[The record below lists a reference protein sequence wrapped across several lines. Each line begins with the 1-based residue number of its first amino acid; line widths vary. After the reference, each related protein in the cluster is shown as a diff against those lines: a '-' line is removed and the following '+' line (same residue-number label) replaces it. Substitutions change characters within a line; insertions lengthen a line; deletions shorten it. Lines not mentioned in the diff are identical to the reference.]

1 MDTPPLCRDARGDAA
16 VRAALDLCAGLLR
29 ERLGPRLV
37 GLILTGSFSRGEGS
51 VLPVNGHLHVLGD
64 VEFLVILPHGRDYR
78 ALRPVLADWG
88 REASALAAATGLMVD
103 VEFGPEDRAYL
114 ARRAR
119 PSIFVHDLRTTGRVL
134 YGSPALLELIPPFG
148 PAEIP
153 REDAVHLLFN
163 RAIEQL
169 EAWDRVEHTS
179 GEALFDLAY
188 QSLKLRLDLAGSAL
202 AFDGGHVSAYA
213 ERPHA
218 FAALLRR
225 TPALAARLPADFD
238 DELERAVRVKLAPA
252 SDDLLPAAPLAEQRA
267 WIRARI
273 VAAVPA
279 LATLLR
285 WELAALLGAD
295 APLPVL
301 LERWVAAP
309 SWPRRLRQWA
319 RLAIHPVPAPQPLSP
334 RRVAGLA
341 WRSTPRALAYAAGAL
356 AYLSL
361 AERLPARGH
370 ATRLLPVAGPPPATA
385 AAERAAVT
393 TFWRWCIRND

>member
-1 MDTPPLCRDARGDAA
+1 MTLCRDPRGDVA
-16 VRAALDLCAGLLR
+16 VRATLARCRDLLR
-29 ERLGPRLV
+29 ERLDQRLI

-51 VLPVNGHLHVLGD
+51 VLAVNGHLRVLGD
-64 VEFLVILPHGRDYR
+64 VEFMVILPHGRDYR

-88 REASALAAATGLMVD
+88 REASAAAAATGLMVD

-119 PSIFVHDLRTTGRVL
+119 PSIFVHDLPTRGQVVH
-134 YGSPALLELIPPFG
+134 GAPALLDLIAPFG
-148 PAEIP
+148 PEQIP

-169 EAWDRVEHTS
+169 EAWDRVERTS

-188 QSLKLRLDLAGSAL
+188 QRLKLTLDLAGSAL
-202 AFDGGHVSAYA
+202 AFDGGHVSSYA

-225 TPALAARLPADFD
+225 TPVLAARLPAEFD
-238 DELERAVRVKLAPA
+238 AELERAAEIKLAPTP
-252 SDDLLPAAPLAEQRA
+252 DPLLPPGSPAEQRA

-273 VAAVPA
+273 AAGVPA

-285 WELAALLGAD
+285 WELGALLGGD

-301 LERWVAAP
+301 LERWVARP
-309 SWPRRLRQWA
+309 SWLRRLRQWA
-319 RLAIHPVPAPQPLSP
+319 RLAIHPMPAPQPLSA

-341 WRSTPRALAYAAGAL
+341 WRSTPSALAYAAGAH
-356 AYLSL
+356 AYLALS
-361 AERLPARGH
+361 GH
-370 ATRLLPVAGPPPATA
+370 APSRGEAARLLPVAGPPP
-385 AAERAAVT
+385 
-393 TFWRWCIRND
+393 